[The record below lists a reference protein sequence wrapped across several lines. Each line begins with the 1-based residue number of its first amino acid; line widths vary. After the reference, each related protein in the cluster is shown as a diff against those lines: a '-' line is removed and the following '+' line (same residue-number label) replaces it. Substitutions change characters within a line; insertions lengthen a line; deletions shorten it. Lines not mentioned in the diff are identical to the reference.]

1 MQTPPL
7 DLIDDLQLRYIRAL
21 DQKDLQAWLGLFA
34 RDGSYIVIPSDNEAS
49 GLPLALMMDDCHERL
64 VDRVTYV
71 TKVWSFDEYQM
82 RHFVQRTYVE
92 PAGDSAY
99 AVESN
104 FSVFY
109 TNQLG
114 QAAILAIGRY
124 EDVVAIE
131 GTTAAFRKKRVI
143 IDNFLLPM
151 NVVYPL

>member
-21 DQKDLQAWLGLFA
+21 DQKDLQAWLALFA
-34 RDGSYIVIPSDNEAS
+34 KDGQYVVIPSDNEAS
-49 GLPLALMMDDCHERL
+49 GLPMALMMDDCYERL
-64 VDRVTYV
+64 VDRVSYV
-71 TKVWSFDEYQM
+71 TKVWSFDDYQM
-82 RHFVQRTYVE
+82 RHFVQRTHVQPE
-92 PAGDSAY
+92 SDTAF

-124 EDVVAIE
+124 EDLVSIE
-131 GTTAAFRKKRVI
+131 GSTANFRKKRVV

-151 NVVYPL
+151 NIVYPL